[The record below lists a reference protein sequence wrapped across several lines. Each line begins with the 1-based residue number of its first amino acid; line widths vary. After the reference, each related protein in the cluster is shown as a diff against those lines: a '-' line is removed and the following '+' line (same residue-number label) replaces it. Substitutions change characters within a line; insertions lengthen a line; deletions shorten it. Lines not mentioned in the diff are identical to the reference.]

1 MQDIIDAVEKEKNN
15 RFQKSWVKLDKGS
28 KLNRLSLFIEK
39 ESEDK
44 ELSEDSQKKL
54 KKLLFHVCE
63 NGSLN
68 KVNDVEYSDE
78 TYEIISIK
86 NLIYDEDKKSYS
98 FNLPKKVLKPTAKS
112 KSKIDRHFSRSK
124 ENKDKK

>member
-1 MQDIIDAVEKEKNN
+1 MQNIIDAVEKEKND
-15 RFQKSWVKLDKGS
+15 RFQKPWTKLDKGS
-28 KLNRLSLFIEK
+28 KLNRLTLFIE
-39 ESEDK
+39 SEVSDK

-68 KVNDVEYSDE
+68 KVNDVEYSEE
-78 TYEIISIK
+78 TYEIVSIK
-86 NLIYDEDKKSYS
+86 NLIYDENKKSYS
-98 FNLPKKVLKPTAKS
+98 FNLPKKVVKPTAKS

-124 ENKDKK
+124 ENKK

>member
-1 MQDIIDAVEKEKNN
+1 MQSIIDAVEKEKEN
-15 RFQKSWVKLDKGS
+15 RFKKQWTKLDKGS
-28 KLNRLSLFIEK
+28 KLNRLTLFIEN
-39 ESEDK
+39 EVSDK
-44 ELSEDSQKKL
+44 ELSEEAQKKL

-68 KVNDVEYSDE
+68 KVNDVEYSEE

-86 NLIYDEDKKSYS
+86 NLIYDENKKSYS
-98 FNLPKKVLKPTAKS
+98 FNLPKKVVKPTAKS

-124 ENKDKK
+124 ENKGK

>member
-1 MQDIIDAVEKEKNN
+1 MEDIIDAVEKEKNN